1 MRRWGHGI
9 MAAVLLM
16 VLAIPVSAEAERG
29 TVRVVLSPDMA
40 GREVTL
46 YSVAQTS
53 GEESELAGE
62 YETGWTQELSGD
74 GTAMFTGLAKGMYLI
89 TLENSLAVV
98 VTLPEADGSW
108 MAEIAP
114 GLVYIA
120 PETGQPVT
128 PVLWAMGMILS
139 AFGIGIWYEAWHKRK
154 RK

>member
-1 MRRWGHGI
+1 
-9 MAAVLLM
+9 
-16 VLAIPVSAEAERG
+16 
-29 TVRVVLSPDMA
+29 
-40 GREVTL
+40 
-46 YSVAQTS
+46 
-53 GEESELAGE
+53 
-62 YETGWTQELSGD
+62 
-74 GTAMFTGLAKGMYLI
+74 MFTELPKGMYLI

-98 VTLPEADGSW
+98 VNLPESDGSW

-114 GLVYIA
+114 GLVYIV

>member
-1 MRRWGHGI
+1 MRRWGMG
-9 MAAVLLM
+9 MMVVMLVLI
-16 VLAIPVSAEAERG
+16 LAMPVSAEGERG
-29 TVRVVLSPDMA
+29 TVRVVLSPAMA
-40 GREVTL
+40 GKTVTL
-46 YSVAQTS
+46 YSVKSTS
-53 GEESELAGE
+53 DEASELAGV
-62 YETGWTQELSGD
+62 YASGWSQTLSDD
-74 GTAMFTGLAKGMYLI
+74 GIAMFTGLAEGMYLI

-98 VTLPEADGSW
+98 VKLPEDDGSW

-120 PETGQPVT
+120 PETGEPLT